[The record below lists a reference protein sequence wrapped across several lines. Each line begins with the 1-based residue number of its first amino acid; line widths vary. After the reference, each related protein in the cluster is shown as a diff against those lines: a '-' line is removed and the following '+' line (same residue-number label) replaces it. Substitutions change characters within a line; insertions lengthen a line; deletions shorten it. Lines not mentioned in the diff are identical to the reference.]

1 MKRVAA
7 FLLLP
12 VGGMIGGCAPYKY
25 HAAPISPPVLAHGL
39 YSRSLDDPDLRSWM
53 KQSPDIQ
60 PFSWPLETWDLNL
73 LTLAAYYFNPDLDIA
88 RANAAAAN
96 AVITTASM
104 KPNPSVGVGPGYES
118 PPSGQFIMGFNFD
131 LPIETAGK
139 RGYRIANATHLSQ
152 ASRLQL
158 AQTAWRVRSGV
169 RSASV
174 EYLFAVKT
182 ATLLRRQESLQAMY
196 ADLIERRF
204 RAGEITLPEVT
215 TARIDLTNL
224 RQALRTAEGQ
234 VNTTHAAL
242 AAAIGI
248 PDAGL
253 DGKTLSW
260 PGIDKPPAPA
270 SLPPQRM
277 REAAVLNRLDVQRAL
292 EQYEA
297 AQSNLQLEV
306 ARQYPDIHLGPGYNY
321 EEGAHFISLNLSAVL
336 PLRSHNEGPIGEAE
350 AQRKLAGAQ
359 LLSAQST
366 VIADSDK
373 ALAQYAAAYET
384 LHEASRAVLQLEEQQ
399 RAAERLVKSGETEQ
413 FTAIASGLQTI
424 AAERARLDA
433 QHQAQLSVGLLED
446 ALQRP
451 LDPGIMPAFPKS
463 APR

>member
-1 MKRVAA
+1 MKPIAA

-12 VGGMIGGCAPYKY
+12 LGGIIGGCAPYKY

-39 YSRSLDDPDLRSWM
+39 YSRSLDDPDLRLWM
-53 KQSPDIQ
+53 KQSADFQ
-60 PFSWPLETWDLNL
+60 PSSWPLETWDLNL
-73 LTLAAYYFNPDLDIA
+73 LTLAAYYFNPDLDVA
-88 RANAAAAN
+88 RANASSAN
-96 AVITTASM
+96 AAVTTASM

-118 PPSGQFIMGFNFD
+118 PPDGPFIMGFNFD

-139 RGYRIANATHLSQ
+139 RGYRIATATHLSQ

-158 AQTAWRVRSGV
+158 AQTAWTVRSRVRLAFV
-169 RSASV
+169 D
-174 EYLFAVKT
+174 YLFAVNT
-182 ATLLRRQESLQAMY
+182 ARVLRRQESLQARY

-204 RAGEITLPEVT
+204 QAGEIALPEAT

-234 VNTTHAAL
+234 VNTARAAL

-248 PDAGL
+248 PDADL
-253 DGKTLSW
+253 AGKSLSW
-260 PGIDKPPAPA
+260 PGMDKPPALE
-270 SLPPQRM
+270 SLPPRRM

-297 AQSNLQLEV
+297 AQSNLQLEA

-321 EEGAHFISLNLSAVL
+321 EEAAHFTSLNLSAVL
-336 PLRSHNEGPIGEAE
+336 PLRNHNEGPIAEAE
-350 AQRKLAGAQ
+350 AQRKIAGAL

-366 VIADSDK
+366 VIADIDE
-373 ALAQYAAAYET
+373 ALVQYAAAYAALE
-384 LHEASRAVLQLEEQQ
+384 EASRAASQLEAQE
-399 RAAERLVKSGETEQ
+399 RAAQRLLQSGETEQ
-413 FTAIASGLQTI
+413 FTAIASELQTAI
-424 AAERARLDA
+424 AERARLDA
-433 QHQAQLSVGLLED
+433 EHQAQLSVGLLED

-451 LDPGIMPAFPKS
+451 LDPGIIPAFPKN